1 MDRISVRGTA
11 LHRPIRDV
19 VKDAIREADSAIRQ
33 NREVL
38 RIILRE
44 GLAGDPVATR
54 RYGQLLDGWETRL
67 TDHLG
72 VFESTGIL
80 APGEARLLTR
90 RILYAIIMAYED
102 RLLLRANPSLPSG
115 ERRLQT
121 LEWLFRSV
129 EWLLPPKL
137 FMTDEIALP
146 A

>member
-1 MDRISVRGTA
+1 
-11 LHRPIRDV
+11 
-19 VKDAIREADSAIRQ
+19 
-33 NREVL
+33 
-38 RIILRE
+38 
-44 GLAGDPVATR
+44 
-54 RYGQLLDGWETRL
+54 
-67 TDHLG
+67 
-72 VFESTGIL
+72 
-80 APGEARLLTR
+80 
-90 RILYAIIMAYED
+90 MAYED